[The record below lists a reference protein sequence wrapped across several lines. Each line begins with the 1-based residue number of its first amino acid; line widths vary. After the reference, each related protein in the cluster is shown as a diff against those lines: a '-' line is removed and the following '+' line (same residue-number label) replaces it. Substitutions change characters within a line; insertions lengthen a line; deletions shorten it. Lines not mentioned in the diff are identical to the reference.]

1 LSQKSLLQAVKK
13 GKEFAN
19 SATKMTKFAEFYKAQ
34 KADDNSSAENLCK
47 NGWRL

>member
-19 SATKMTKFAEFYKAQ
+19 SVTKMTKLTEFSKST
-34 KADDNSSAENLCK
+34 KGWRSFVSRKLCK